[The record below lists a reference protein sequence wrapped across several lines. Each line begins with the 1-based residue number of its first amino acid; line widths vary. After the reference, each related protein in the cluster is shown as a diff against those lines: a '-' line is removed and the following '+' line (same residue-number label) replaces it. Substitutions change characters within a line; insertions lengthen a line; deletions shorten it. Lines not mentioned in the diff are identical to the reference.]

1 MPTSIG
7 DVMSALE
14 QLLLEHF
21 KSINSGNATQPF
33 LAFELG
39 TPIPDATFRN
49 PADPTKYSPALA
61 LEYLSRRANAVPAI
75 QEHLFIETSNTV
87 DGLCE
92 ILLHG
97 SSPADPASMELLGA
111 IKTTAKS
118 AFENVLQAESG
129 ISEQFRPTH
138 GDPVDWYDQSV
149 STNWTSIHIDQA
161 DQSASLLEQPKVF
174 SNCLLQWSLAPA
186 EFRSQLGVAAS
197 VAPLRSIASLQVAPV
212 AQPVEVRAFPGVF
225 RTAGTSKVI
234 NAALPLTAVTRV
246 SEFNPAILASI
257 DRQQVRSKS
266 ALTFQRFDTGGK
278 ANLSPF
284 LVLSPESPPILPP
297 PPAPVNSDA
306 FSISVEISIVKLRR
320 PWLSDGLLNLTN
332 WFVPSAAKGSFSNG
346 TGASDP
352 GLLPVVPVACILI
365 RNLSVHAQW
374 SEDDRNNLE
383 NSTHLGAFGLQGRSY
398 DHNSATLMVPG
409 MQSVAW
415 ICDPFPVLP
424 PSAAP
429 AT

>member
-39 TPIPDATFRN
+39 TPISDATFRN

-75 QEHLFIETSNTV
+75 QEHLFVETSNTV
-87 DGLCE
+87 DGLYE
-92 ILLHG
+92 ILLQG
-97 SSPADPASMELLGA
+97 SIPVDPASMELLGA
-111 IKTTAKS
+111 IKKTATTD
-118 AFENVLQAESG
+118 FEIVLRAASG
-129 ISEQFRPTH
+129 ISDQFRPTYS
-138 GDPVDWYDQSV
+138 DPVDWYDQSV
-149 STNWTSIHIDQA
+149 STNWTTIHIDRA
-161 DQSASLLEQPKVF
+161 DQSASSPEQPQLF
-174 SNCLLQWSLAPA
+174 SKSLLQWHLAPVGL
-186 EFRSQLGVAAS
+186 RSQLHMAAS
-197 VAPLRSIASLQVAPV
+197 VSPLRSIASLQAAAPI
-212 AQPVEVRAFPGVF
+212 ARPAAIQASPGIF
-225 RTAGTSKVI
+225 RPAGMTKIS
-234 NAALPLTAVTRV
+234 NAALPRTAVTRV
-246 SEFNPAILASI
+246 AKFNPAIQASI
-257 DRQQVRSKS
+257 DRQSERF
-266 ALTFQRFDTGGK
+266 LTLQRVDMGAK

-284 LVLSPESPPILPP
+284 LVVSPESPPIPLP
-297 PPAPVNSDA
+297 PPAPVKSDA
-306 FSISVEISIVKLRR
+306 FSIRVDVSIVKLRR

-352 GLLPVVPVACILI
+352 GILPVLPVACILI
-365 RNLSVHAQW
+365 RNLFVRAQW
-374 SEDDRNNLE
+374 SEEDRKNRE
-383 NSTHLGAFGLQGRSY
+383 GSTHLGAFGLQGRSY
-398 DHNSATLMVPG
+398 DQNSATLTVPG

-424 PSAAP
+424 PAAVP
-429 AT
+429 TT